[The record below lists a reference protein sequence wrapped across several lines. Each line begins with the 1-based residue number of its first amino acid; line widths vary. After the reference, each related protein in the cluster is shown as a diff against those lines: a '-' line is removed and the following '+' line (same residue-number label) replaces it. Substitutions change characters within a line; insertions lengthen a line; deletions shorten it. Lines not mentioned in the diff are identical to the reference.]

1 MPSKH
6 IFLTAQKK
14 IYVIYKINLIIEQT
28 SQEPCCFHQLLSRNF
43 ARGQLSSI
51 FEFMT
56 QSKFWSAKRNQGPNP
71 KMCSK
76 TNTKPTAP
84 TTTLT
89 DILVTFE
96 RPTYSTYC
104 FTFQNNPRAPMVT
117 CQYHHFDKRS
127 PERNKT
133 KIKAKNSLLELP

>member
-56 QSKFWSAKRNQGPNP
+56 QSKFWTAKRNRGPNP

-84 TTTLT
+84 TTMLT
-89 DILVTFE
+89 DIIVTFE
-96 RPTYSTYC
+96 RLTYSTYC
-104 FTFQNNPRAPMVT
+104 FTFHNSPRAPKVSWQRQN
-117 CQYHHFDKRS
+117 CNKRS

-133 KIKAKNSLLELP
+133 KIKAQNSLLELH